1 MCHVI
6 GDSIGGRIGV
16 NAKVMSQQ
24 AHENEPT
31 RDLDP
36 QDERSAP
43 RQNPHQHLAPESD
56 VHRRHAHARAAHQDR
71 LTAARGREIFEIQ

>member
-1 MCHVI
+1 
-6 GDSIGGRIGV
+6 
-16 NAKVMSQQ
+16 MSQQ

-36 QDERSAP
+36 QDERSA

-56 VHRRHAHARAAHQDR
+56 MHRRHAHARAAHQDR
-71 LTAARGREIFEIQ
+71 LTAAQGAKILRFSKIFLVTNRYEQLHVDESK